1 MSAPRPPRSPQ
12 RPIRQLPRRRLL
24 GAAAGLGLA
33 LQWRTVAAV
42 SAAPTLLAVELDWA
56 AGKPVTEGRV
66 RLDIAALVEN
76 GNAVPISVQI
86 DSPMT
91 EADHVREIVVFNA
104 LNPQRDVARFTLT
117 PASGVARVQTRIR
130 LAGSQQLVALAR
142 LSDGSQW
149 SHHVDVV
156 VSLAA
161 CVEP

>member
-1 MSAPRPPRSPQ
+1 MNTPPTRPPRPTPL
-12 RPIRQLPRRRLL
+12 RLPRRRLL

-42 SAAPTLLAVELDWA
+42 SAAPTLLAVELEWA

-66 RLDIAALVEN
+66 QLDIAALVEN

-91 EADHVREIVVFNA
+91 EAEHVRELVVFNA

-149 SHHVDVV
+149 SHHVEVV